1 VQVWEASAFKMVR
14 VARKTH
20 PQKTCVSIG
29 LLCCMVV
36 APQPFMKL
44 IWSVVLSSVAAAVF
58 CTFVMTN
65 EYRNEIP
72 VETFG
77 RPMNVLGALGD
88 SIAPGSFPE
97 YRLPGKLPG
106 TMPPAA
112 KMISRHR
119 LVEMIQGIETD
130 RIKMNNLRE
139 KVQELKAQDM
149 AIRLQARTLMLN
161 LKSNIVGV
169 TDQNE
174 QVSVVSCIF
183 NMAAQAASSRRAFQV

>member
-1 VQVWEASAFKMVR
+1 
-14 VARKTH
+14 
-20 PQKTCVSIG
+20 
-29 LLCCMVV
+29 
-36 APQPFMKL
+36 MKL
-44 IWSVVLSSVAAAVF
+44 IWWLGLSSVAAAVF
-58 CTFVMTN
+58 CICVLTN

-72 VETFG
+72 VEAFG
-77 RPMNVLGALGD
+77 QPINVLGALGD

-97 YRLPGKLPG
+97 YRLPGKMPG

-119 LVEMIQGIETD
+119 LVDMIQGVETD

-169 TDQNE
+169 TDQNK
-174 QVSVVSCIF
+174 QVSDAPFSGRSKSYAITPRIPRLT
-183 NMAAQAASSRRAFQV
+183 AAGRRLADREAHRQSRQDARPKGSSRRHRCSSR